1 MRIVHVSRL
10 CTMEMYN
17 KTMKNNDVK
26 DNQSILKFNRVMVE
40 GFHNNGLE
48 TVVLSERPVN
58 KNNCDYDYLPSEEE
72 VKNGVKYHYIR
83 IFNNRIV
90 CTLYTIISSFLWLM
104 IHANKKKDVVVLDT
118 YQLALT
124 IGTILACKIKR
135 IICIGVVTDI
145 PTKSVFQF
153 DGNKVSYKS
162 VFNDWLISIVDGLIL
177 LTKQMNDVINPNNK
191 PYIVIEGFADL
202 KMKSLPNSLNDK
214 YQKWTVMYTGGVNQ
228 AYGLDILIEG
238 FIDAAIPNSQLIIY
252 GGGPYVETVIEYS
265 HNYTNIIYGGILN
278 NDEIVNVQMKA
289 NLLVN
294 LRYTDHEFTKYSFP
308 GKNIEYMASGT
319 PTLTTDLPAE
329 YKNHVFVLQEETK
342 ECVSRTLKDI
352 SDMPLDY
359 LHSIGIDSREWI
371 LREKNN
377 MAQCNRIINF
387 INSNFAE

>member
-1 MRIVHVSRL
+1 M
-10 CTMEMYN
+10 
-17 KTMKNNDVK
+17 
-26 DNQSILKFNRVMVE
+26 
-40 GFHNNGLE
+40 
-48 TVVLSERPVN
+48 
-58 KNNCDYDYLPSEEE
+58 
-72 VKNGVKYHYIR
+72 KNGVKYHYIR

-319 PTLTTDLPAE
+319 PTLTTDLPGMPAE